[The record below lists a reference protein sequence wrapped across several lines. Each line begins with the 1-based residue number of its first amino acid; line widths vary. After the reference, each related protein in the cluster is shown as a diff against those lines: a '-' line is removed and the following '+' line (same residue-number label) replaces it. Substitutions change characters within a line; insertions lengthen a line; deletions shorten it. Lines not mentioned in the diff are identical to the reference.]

1 MLITHRQQ
9 ADGGREE
16 GAEHAVTGGQAPHM
30 DPLVVPGA
38 MTAIIAA
45 RGTAAPPP
53 PPRRRSAL
61 GGGVDL
67 LTEPVHGPP
76 HADASAAVE
85 WAVSEV
91 APPRRRERDAGAVLP
106 PWLLRQRDDLFRE
119 ATSFTQ
125 ESAVAGP
132 RRGPAP
138 EPAAAAE
145 SARGM
150 HFVAVVDDTVTD
162 SDEVRRRP
170 CARTRLRSGSCARPP
185 PQS

>member
-1 MLITHRQQ
+1 
-9 ADGGREE
+9 
-16 GAEHAVTGGQAPHM
+16 M

-45 RGTAAPPP
+45 RGTSAPPP

-61 GGGVDL
+61 GGSVDL
-67 LTEPVHGPP
+67 LPLQVHEPP

-91 APPRRRERDAGAVLP
+91 APPRRRERDAGAALP
-106 PWLLRQRDDLFRE
+106 PWLLKQRDDLFRE

-125 ESAVAGP
+125 ESAVIVRP
-132 RRGPAP
+132 RR
-138 EPAAAAE
+138 AAERAEAAE
-145 SARGM
+145 SARAM
-150 HFVAVVDDTVTD
+150 EFVAVVDDMVTD

-170 CARTRLRSGSCARPP
+170 CTCTRLRSGSWARPLT
-185 PQS
+185 QS